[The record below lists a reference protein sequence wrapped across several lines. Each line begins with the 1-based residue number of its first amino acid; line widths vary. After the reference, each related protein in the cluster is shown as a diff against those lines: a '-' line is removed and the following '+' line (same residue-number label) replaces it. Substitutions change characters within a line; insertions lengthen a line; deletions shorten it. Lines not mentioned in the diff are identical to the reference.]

1 MFKTLSKSLL
11 TLYIHD
17 LTKEV
22 KDTLFSLPTF
32 QKKKKITELFLE
44 KDPNAD
50 LSWQASIHTY

>member
-32 QKKKKITELFLE
+32 QKKKKNHRIIFGEG
-44 KDPNAD
+44 P
-50 LSWQASIHTY
+50 